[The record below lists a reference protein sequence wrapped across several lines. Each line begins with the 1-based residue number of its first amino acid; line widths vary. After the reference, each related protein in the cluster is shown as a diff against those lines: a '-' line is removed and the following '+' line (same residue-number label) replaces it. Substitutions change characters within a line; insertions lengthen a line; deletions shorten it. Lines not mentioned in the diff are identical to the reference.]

1 MKSQLLCTFTKRN
14 KLYDTIDLIIACHEI
29 LYNKIYVFT
38 NENDHHELICTYNIT
53 GDYDFAGSDTRDTI
67 SLHRKKQS
75 NSLYTINALNELV
88 KKLNNG
94 VLDNSFPI
102 PWENYRNRMLLT
114 NEEGL
119 YEIPTRV
126 YSIIH
131 TKTWKSDIDEK

>member
-1 MKSQLLCTFTKRN
+1 MKTQLLATFCKRN
-14 KLYDTIDLIIACHEI
+14 RLYETIDLIIACNDI
-29 LYNKIYVFT
+29 VFDKIYVFQ
-38 NENDHHELICTYNIT
+38 NENDYHQLICTYNVEAT
-53 GDYDFAGSDTRDTI
+53 DDYIDSSVDTI
-67 SLHRKKQS
+67 SIHRKKQS

-102 PWENYRNRMLLT
+102 PWENYRNRLLLT
-114 NEEGL
+114 NDEGL

-131 TKTWKSDIDEK
+131 TKTWKSDFDEK

>member
-1 MKSQLLCTFTKRN
+1 MKTQLLATFCKRN
-14 KLYDTIDLIIACHEI
+14 RLYETIDLIIACNDI
-29 LYNKIYVFT
+29 VFDKIYVFQ
-38 NENDHHELICTYNIT
+38 NENDYHQLICT
-53 GDYDFAGSDTRDTI
+53 
-67 SLHRKKQS
+67 HRKKQS

-88 KKLNNG
+88 KELNDG

-102 PWENYRNRMLLT
+102 PWEDYRNRMLLT